1 MFTKILNSWATKPT
15 AVLLA
20 LSIFLMSFTPYVP
33 VQGVEG
39 NSDDDDIEGGV
50 ILKAG
55 TSIPLQSLQT
65 LSSATLQ
72 TGQSV
77 TFNVASDI
85 KVNGKVVIERGAAAT
100 GTVVS
105 AQHRRMIGLPGKFSI
120 KINTVQAVDGTNVF
134 LTNSDVNAEGK
145 SKLVTSLILT
155 GVLCW
160 LFALM
165 HGEDATSNSGIIN
178 VAVATDTEIQVN

>member
-1 MFTKILNSWATKPT
+1 MFTKILNSWLTKPT
-15 AVLLA
+15 AMLLA

-33 VQGVEG
+33 PTGAEG
-39 NSDDDDIEGGV
+39 NGDDIEGGV

-55 TSIPLQSLQT
+55 TTIPLQTLT
-65 LSSATLQ
+65 PLSSATLQ
-72 TGQSV
+72 TGQTV

-105 AQHRRMIGLPGKFSI
+105 AQHRRMIGLPGKFMI
-120 KINTVQAVDGTNVF
+120 KINTVTAVDGTNVF
-134 LTNSDVNAEGK
+134 LTNSDINAEGK

-165 HGEDATSNSGIIN
+165 KGEDAVSNSGITN

>member
-1 MFTKILNSWATKPT
+1 MFTKILNSWLTKPT

-20 LSIFLMSFTPYVP
+20 MSIFLMSFTPYVP
-33 VQGVEG
+33 VSG
-39 NSDDDDIEGGV
+39 NGDGDDEDDIKGNV
-50 ILKAG
+50 TLKAG
-55 TSIPLQSLQT
+55 TMIPLQTLTT

-72 TGQSV
+72 TGQTV
-77 TFNVASDI
+77 TFTVAQDI
-85 KVNGKVVIERGAAAT
+85 KVGGKVVIERGASAT

-105 AQHRRMIGLPGKFSI
+105 AQHRRMIGLPGKFTVQI
-120 KINTVQAVDGTNVF
+120 QTVQAVDGTNVF

-145 SKLVTSLILT
+145 SKMVTSLILT

-165 HGEDATSNSGIIN
+165 KGEDAVAPAGVIN
-178 VAVATDTEIQVN
+178 VAVASDTEIQVN